1 MTASTCPVAIIG
13 SGPYGLAAAA
23 HLRSVGIEPRV
34 FGEPMG
40 FWRQM
45 PAGMWLRSAWDASH
59 ISGPGGSLTLDEYQA
74 AAQVQLPMPLPLD
87 GFIRYGLWFQGRV
100 APNVERRKVVSVDV
114 CVDADV
120 PGFRLVLED

>member
-45 PAGMWLRSAWDASH
+45 PAGMRLRSAWDASH

-74 AAQVQLPMPLPLD
+74 ATEVKLAMPLPLD
-87 GFIRYGLWFQGRV
+87 EFIRYGLWSQGQV
-100 APNVERRKVVSVDV
+100 APDVQRRH
-114 CVDADV
+114 
-120 PGFRLVLED
+120 VL